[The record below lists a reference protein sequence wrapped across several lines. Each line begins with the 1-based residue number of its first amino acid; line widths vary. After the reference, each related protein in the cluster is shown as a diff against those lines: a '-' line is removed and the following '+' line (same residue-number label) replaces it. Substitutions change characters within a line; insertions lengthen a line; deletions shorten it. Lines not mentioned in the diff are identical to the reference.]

1 MISEKE
7 KRARVKNE
15 YKAMCALPYSP
26 ILSWKLAPG
35 CTKDNPTAYLVTYH
49 NPTLVKPG
57 SMVKKQ
63 ASTTVRI
70 NLPDDFPDSSPSVI
84 VVEGDI
90 PWHVNWW
97 RDGRMCT
104 GNIWSLG
111 MWLYQFVAKVG
122 KVLAFD
128 ESVTNT
134 GSPANRDAIP
144 YWESHKREFPC
155 GRTDF
160 PHPRGY

>member
-1 MISEKE
+1 MTTEKE
-7 KRARVKNE
+7 RQVRLRNE

-26 ILSWKLAPG
+26 LLNWSLAPG
-35 CTKDNPTAYLVTYH
+35 CTRDHPTAYLVTYH

-57 SMVKKQ
+57 AVVKTQ
-63 ASTTVRI
+63 YHTTVRI
-70 NLPDDFPDSSPSVI
+70 NLPDDFPDSSPSVV
-84 VVEGDI
+84 VVEGNI

-104 GNIWSLG
+104 GNIWSIG

-128 ESVTNT
+128 ESVTNPA
-134 GSPANRDAIP
+134 SPANREAIP
-144 YWESHKREFPC
+144 YWEANKHKFPC
-155 GRTDF
+155 GQTVF
-160 PHPRGY
+160 PYPRGY